1 MVGIERDEER
11 TRIFAGT
18 LKDVAAVS
26 GAKIEVYPAGATR
39 MSLDQVFVE
48 PLKRAAIHEIHAK
61 TLLYRSMKSIRQ
73 GGGVSPQRNRGTNE
87 FGGVERACRRSRQSI
102 RVNRSLCSVRSCGQI
117 VLALKFNAPERRGTR
132 VLRGL
137 PRDRGR
143 AARRHRP
150 GARWPA

>member
-73 GGGVSPQRNRGTNE
+73 GGGVSPQRNRRI
-87 FGGVERACRRSRQSI
+87 GGGERASRRSRQSI
-102 RVNRSLCSVRSCGQI
+102 RVNRSLCSLDSLWPI
-117 VLALKFNAPERRGTR
+117 VLALKFNAPGRRGTR

-137 PRDRGR
+137 PRGRGR